1 MISIPALLILTFAA
15 GLLAFIAHHIFPIL
29 RDAIVIIA
37 ITIAG
42 YIVWQLSGNV
52 QDISFAVG
60 NFTLSWG
67 VTEYSKLFGLLIAV
81 LSFFAL
87 IYSSAF
93 MKDRDRKGYYYMNFL
108 FAIGAMFG
116 IVFSQD
122 LISLFFFW
130 EIMTWSSF
138 MMTIYCC
145 EDAQSVGLKYF
156 VFSAIGAYSIL
167 MAIVILYANIDSLL
181 LKDVFANFGSLS
193 EGLQIAVVV
202 LMIIGFGVKSAM
214 MPLHVWAPDAYKMS
228 PTPFTAVF
236 SGALSKMGIF
246 GIGLVL
252 FKMAAGQGYYNYVQ
266 EILAWIGA
274 LTALFA
280 TFYAIFQTDA
290 KKLLAYSSI
299 GQLGYI
305 ITGLAIG
312 TPLSISAALFL
323 TVMHGIFK
331 AMLFFSVGAIQYR
344 TGTTNLNEISGLI
357 RKMPLTYI
365 TALFGII
372 TVSGVPPLAG
382 FAGKWMLY
390 ESLIQSDHYFLVV
403 VIFFASTAAFL
414 YLYRFIFSPFLGQE
428 EKETKDV
435 KEAPLRMTVPMII
448 LSILTL
454 LFGVYPGLLLD
465 PISSAMTYLG
475 NFSNTYETSVLFNSW
490 GNLVDMNTVITSIAS
505 IFVLAAIIITIIG
518 YKKTRYVTT
527 KDIHTSGEI
536 PTENENLT
544 YAVDFYK
551 PFERALGSVLKPS
564 IDKFFTYF
572 GNLLEES
579 FEHLRYIYTG
589 NGQTYAM
596 YVMVFLMI
604 LFLFSELI
612 FKVAL

>member
-15 GLLAFIAHHIFPIL
+15 GLLAFIAHHVFPIL

-37 ITIAG
+37 ITIAV
-42 YIVWQLSGNV
+42 YIVWQLSGNI
-52 QDISFAVG
+52 QNISFAVG

-108 FAIGAMFG
+108 FSIGAMFG

-145 EDAQSVGLKYF
+145 EEAQSVGLKYF

-167 MAIVILYANIDSLL
+167 MAIVIIYANIDSLL
-181 LKDVFANFGSLS
+181 LEDVFANFGSIS

-214 MPLHVWAPDAYKMS
+214 MPLHVWAPDAYNMS
-228 PTPFTAVF
+228 PTPFTAIF

-252 FKMAAGQGYYNYVQ
+252 FKIAAGQGYYNYVQ
-266 EILAWIGA
+266 EILAWVGA

-331 AMLFFSVGAIQYR
+331 AMLFFSVGAVQYR
-344 TGTTNLNEISGLI
+344 TGITNLNEISGLI
-357 RKMPLTYI
+357 RKMPLTFI

-390 ESLIQSDHYFLVV
+390 ESLIQSNHYFLVV
-403 VIFFASTAAFL
+403 IIFFASTAAFL
-414 YLYRFIFSPFLGQE
+414 YLYRFIFSLFLGQE
-428 EKETKDV
+428 EEETKDV

-448 LSILTL
+448 LSIFTL

-475 NFSNTYETSVLFNSW
+475 NFSYTYETSVLFNNW
-490 GNLVDMNTVITSIAS
+490 GNLVDMNTVITSIS
-505 IFVLAAIIITIIG
+505 SVFVLVAIIITIIG

-544 YAVDFYK
+544 FAVDFYK
-551 PFERALGSVLKPS
+551 PFERALGSILKPS

-596 YVMVFLMI
+596 YVMIFLMI

>member
-1 MISIPALLILTFAA
+1 MISIPALLTLTFAA
-15 GLLAFIAHHIFPIL
+15 GVLVFIIHHTIPIL
-29 RDAIVIIA
+29 RDVIA
-37 ITIAG
+37 ITAVAISG
-42 YIVWQLSGNV
+42 YIIWQLSGTTSNV
-52 QDISFAVG
+52 QFSVGTFSF
-60 NFTLSWG
+60 NWG
-67 VTEYSKLFGLLIAV
+67 VTQYSQLFALLVAV

-87 IYSSAF
+87 LYSSAF
-93 MKDRDRKGYYYMNFL
+93 MAKRDRLGYFYMNFL
-108 FAIGAMFG
+108 FAIGAMYG
-116 IVFSQD
+116 IVYSQD

-138 MMTIYCC
+138 MLTIYCC
-145 EDAQSVGLKYF
+145 EEAQSVGLKYF

-167 MAIVILYANIDSLL
+167 TAIVLIYAGLDSFQLT
-181 LKDVFANFGSLS
+181 DVFANFNSLS
-193 EGLQIAVVV
+193 LGIKITVIV
-202 LMIIGFGVKSAM
+202 LLIIGFGVKSAM
-214 MPLHVWAPDAYKMS
+214 MPLHVWAPDAYEKS
-228 PTPFTAVF
+228 PSPFTAIF

-252 FKMAAGQGYYNYVQ
+252 FKLAAGQGFYPYVQ
-266 EILAWIGA
+266 EILAWIGG

-280 TFYAIFQTDA
+280 TFYAVFQTDA

-323 TVMHGIFK
+323 TIMHGIFK
-331 AMLFFSVGAIQYR
+331 SMLFLAVGSVYYR
-344 TGTTNLNEISGLI
+344 TGTTNMNEISGLI
-357 RKMPLTYI
+357 RKMPYTFI
-365 TALFGII
+365 TVLFGII

-390 ESLIQSDHYFLVV
+390 ESLIQSNHYFLVV
-403 VIFFASTAAFL
+403 IIFFASTAAFL
-414 YLYRFIFSPFLGQE
+414 YLYRIIFSLFLGQE
-428 EKETKDV
+428 EKEIENI
-435 KEAPLRMTVPMII
+435 KEAPLRMVVPMII
-448 LSILTL
+448 LSISTL
-454 LFGVYPGLLLD
+454 VFGVFPGLLLK
-465 PISSAMTYLG
+465 PISSAMKYLG
-475 NFSNTYETSVLFNSW
+475 DFQHPWETSVLFNNW
-490 GNLVDMNTVITSIAS
+490 GNLVDMNTVITSIGV
-505 IFVLAAIIITIIG
+505 IFLLALIFITIKG
-518 YKKTRYVTT
+518 YKATRYVTT

-564 IDKFFTYF
+564 VDKFFTYF

-596 YVMVFLMI
+596 YVMVFLLI
-604 LFLFSELI
+604 LFMFSELI
-612 FKVAL
+612 FNVAL

>member
-15 GLLAFIAHHIFPIL
+15 GLLAFIAHHVFPIL

-167 MAIVILYANIDSLL
+167 MAIVIIYANIDSLL

-331 AMLFFSVGAIQYR
+331 AMLFFAVGAIQYR

-357 RKMPLTYI
+357 RRMPLTFI

-390 ESLIQSDHYFLVV
+390 ESLIQSNHYFLVV

-414 YLYRFIFSPFLGQE
+414 YLYRFIFSLFLGQE
-428 EKETKDV
+428 EEETKDV
-435 KEAPLRMTVPMII
+435 KEAPLSMTVPMII

-490 GNLVDMNTVITSIAS
+490 GNLVDMNTVIISIAS
-505 IFVLAAIIITIIG
+505 IFVLVAIIITIVG

-572 GNLLEES
+572 GTLLEES

-596 YVMVFLMI
+596 YVMIFLMI

>member
-1 MISIPALLILTFAA
+1 MISIPALLLITFAA
-15 GLLAFIAHHIFPIL
+15 GLLAFIAHHIFPVL
-29 RDAIVIIA
+29 RDVIVIIA
-37 ITIAG
+37 VAIAG
-42 YIVWQLSGNV
+42 YIVWQLNGNIP
-52 QDISFAVG
+52 DITFTVG
-60 NFTLSWG
+60 DFTLSWG
-67 VTEYSKLFGLLIAV
+67 ASEYSRLFGLLIAV
-81 LSFFAL
+81 LSFFA
-87 IYSSAF
+87 IVYSSAF
-93 MKDRDRKGYYYMNFL
+93 MEKRDRKGYYYMNFL
-108 FAIGAMFG
+108 FSIGAMFG
-116 IVFSQD
+116 IVYSQD

-145 EDAQSVGLKYF
+145 EEAQSVGLKYF
-156 VFSAIGAYSIL
+156 VFSAIGAYSIIT
-167 MAIVILYANIDSLL
+167 AVVIIYANIDSFL

-193 EGLQIAVVV
+193 EASQIAVVV

-228 PTPFTAVF
+228 PAPFTAIF

-252 FKMAAGQGYYNYVQ
+252 FKMAATQGFYIYVQ

-280 TFYAIFQTDA
+280 TLYAIFQTDA

-331 AMLFFSVGAIQYR
+331 SMLFFTVGAIQYR
-344 TGTTNLNEISGLI
+344 TGTTDMNEISGLI
-357 RKMPLTYI
+357 RKMPYTFI

-390 ESLIQSDHYFLVV
+390 ESLIQSNHYFLVV
-403 VIFFASTAAFL
+403 VVFFASTAAFL
-414 YLYRFIFSPFLGQE
+414 YLYRFIFSLFLGQE
-428 EKETKDV
+428 EEETKDI

-448 LSILTL
+448 LSLSTL

-465 PISSAMTYLG
+465 PISSAMSYLG
-475 NFSNTYETSVLFNSW
+475 NFNNTYETSILFNDW
-490 GNLVDMNTVITSIAS
+490 GNLVNMNTIMSAIGI
-505 IFVLAAIIITIIG
+505 IFVIVAVIITIIG

-564 IDKFFTYF
+564 VDKFFTYF

-596 YVMVFLMI
+596 YVMVFLLI

-612 FKVAL
+612 FNVAL

>member
-15 GLLAFIAHHIFPIL
+15 GLLAFIAHHVFPIL

-42 YIVWQLSGNV
+42 YIVWQLSGNI
-52 QDISFAVG
+52 QNISFAVG

-108 FAIGAMFG
+108 FSIGAMFG

-145 EDAQSVGLKYF
+145 EEAQSVGLKYF

-167 MAIVILYANIDSLL
+167 MAIVIIYANIDSLL
-181 LKDVFANFGSLS
+181 LEDVFANFGSIS

-214 MPLHVWAPDAYKMS
+214 MPLHVWAPDAYNMS
-228 PTPFTAVF
+228 PTPFTAIF

-252 FKMAAGQGYYNYVQ
+252 FKIAAGQGYYNYVQ
-266 EILAWIGA
+266 EILAWVGA

-331 AMLFFSVGAIQYR
+331 AMLFFSVGAVQYR
-344 TGTTNLNEISGLI
+344 TGITNLNEISGLI
-357 RKMPLTYI
+357 RKMPLTFI

-390 ESLIQSDHYFLVV
+390 ESLIQSNHYFLVV
-403 VIFFASTAAFL
+403 IIFFASTAAFL
-414 YLYRFIFSPFLGQE
+414 YLYRFIFSLFLGQE
-428 EKETKDV
+428 EEETKDV
-435 KEAPLRMTVPMII
+435 KEAPLRMTFPMII
-448 LSILTL
+448 LSIFTL

-475 NFSNTYETSVLFNSW
+475 NFSYTYETSVLFNNW
-490 GNLVDMNTVITSIAS
+490 GNLVDMNTVITSIS
-505 IFVLAAIIITIIG
+505 SVFVLVAIIITIIG

-544 YAVDFYK
+544 FAVDFYK
-551 PFERALGSVLKPS
+551 PFERALGSILKPS

-596 YVMVFLMI
+596 YVMIFLMI

>member
-167 MAIVILYANIDSLL
+167 MAIVIIYANIDSLL

-202 LMIIGFGVKSAM
+202 LMITGFGVKSAM

-280 TFYAIFQTDA
+280 TFYAVFQTDA

-331 AMLFFSVGAIQYR
+331 AMLFFAVGAIQYR

-357 RKMPLTYI
+357 RRMPLTFI

-390 ESLIQSDHYFLVV
+390 ESLIQSNHYFLVV

-414 YLYRFIFSPFLGQE
+414 YLYRFIFSLFLGQE
-428 EKETKDV
+428 EEETKDV
-435 KEAPLRMTVPMII
+435 KEAPLSMTVPMII

-475 NFSNTYETSVLFNSW
+475 NFSNTYETSVLFNNW
-490 GNLVDMNTVITSIAS
+490 GNLVDMNTVIISIAS
-505 IFVLAAIIITIIG
+505 IFVLVAIIITIVG

-596 YVMVFLMI
+596 YVMIFLMI

>member
-15 GLLAFIAHHIFPIL
+15 GLLAFIAHHVFPIL

-167 MAIVILYANIDSLL
+167 MAIVIIYANIDSLL

-252 FKMAAGQGYYNYVQ
+252 FKMATGQGYYNYVQ

-280 TFYAIFQTDA
+280 TFYAVFQTDA

-331 AMLFFSVGAIQYR
+331 AMLFFAVGAIQYR

-357 RKMPLTYI
+357 RRMPLTFI

-390 ESLIQSDHYFLVV
+390 ESLIQSNHYFLVV

-414 YLYRFIFSPFLGQE
+414 YLYRFIFSLFLGQE
-428 EKETKDV
+428 EEETKDV

-490 GNLVDMNTVITSIAS
+490 GNLVDMNTVIISIAS
-505 IFVLAAIIITIIG
+505 IFVLVAIVITIVG